1 MKKTIRSIFAML
13 LVLCMVFTIVGCGE
27 ANTEST
33 PNTDDD
39 FFTDTVVDNAGQNG
53 DTTSDGTASN
63 EDGNQGGSSQGSV
76 STVIPDANKV
86 GGKPWKEVLAS
97 MPKKLRGTS
106 ITVYNWNPASEYT
119 GAPAVMDQFT
129 QQTGIKVKWVTIS
142 GVANYFTKLA
152 AVIASGKDIPDVVR
166 ARGPLPEQMVSYQP
180 LYTTNYDFSD
190 EAWDKKILDLY
201 TVDGISYAAS
211 LQNTHIAA
219 IDVMFYNKSLIDK
232 YDLEDPYKLW
242 KKGKWNW
249 EKYIDMCREYK
260 TLSESDAASCGE
272 GWWWSY
278 VSIFD
283 IDSAIAFDGKK
294 FYNNMGSKEFLTVH
308 QELTKL
314 YREEHLFAFGQEP
327 EFSKGMRLF
336 SIGTSIHMR
345 RKNSYFGPLKSEGV
359 LYAVPM
365 PARKGEKYVV
375 GLSEA
380 EAYAIA
386 NGAPNPEA
394 VPYFLRYFLDG
405 ANYEL
410 STYFCNEQNLEVYN
424 YCMSQKNRKF
434 VYTYPD
440 CIGGFRSVDPTSLM
454 GQTSDQIKSYID
466 SKTGEVDKV
475 VKEFNNTIKKIKK

>member
-1 MKKTIRSIFAML
+1 MKKTIKSIFAML
-13 LVLCMVFTIVGCGE
+13 LILCMVFTIVGCGE

-39 FFTDTVVDNAGQNG
+39 FFKDTIVDNAGQNNEDVASDDAAS
-53 DTTSDGTASN
+53 DTTNNDKPSN
-63 EDGNQGGSSQGSV
+63 QGSV

-86 GGKPWKEVLAS
+86 GGKPWKDVLAS

-106 ITVYNWNPASEYT
+106 MTVYNWNPATEYT
-119 GAPAVMDQFT
+119 GAPAVMDEFT
-129 QQTGIKVKWVTIS
+129 KQTGIKVKWVTVPFDS
-142 GVANYFTKLA
+142 YFTKIP
-152 AVIASGKDIPDVVR
+152 AVIASGKNIPDVVR
-166 ARGPLPEQMVSYQP
+166 ARGPLPENMVTYQP
-180 LYTTNYDFSD
+180 LYTSNYDFSD

-201 TVDGISYAAS
+201 TMNGVSYAAS
-211 LQNTHIAA
+211 LQNTHIGA

-249 EKYIDMCREYK
+249 EKYLDMCREYK

-294 FYNNMGSKEFLTVH
+294 FYNNMGDKDFLTVH
-308 QELTKL
+308 QELGKL
-314 YREEHLFAFGQEP
+314 YNEENLFAFGQEP
-327 EFSKGMRLF
+327 EFSKGTRLF
-336 SIGTSIHMR
+336 SIGTSVHMR
-345 RKNSYFGPLKSEGV
+345 RKNSYFGSLKSENI

-424 YCMSQKNRKF
+424 YCMSQKNRKYVF
-434 VYTYPD
+434 MYPQE
-440 CIGGFRSVDPTSLM
+440 IKAVDSTGLI
-454 GQTSDQIKSYID
+454 GQTSDQMKSYID
-466 SKTGEVDKV
+466 SQMGTIDKI
-475 VKEFNNTIKKIKK
+475 VKEYNNTMKKIKK

>member
-33 PNTDDD
+33 PNADDD
-39 FFTDTVVDNAGQNG
+39 FFKDTVVDNAGQNNEDVASDDAAS
-53 DTTSDGTASN
+53 DTTNNDKP
-63 EDGNQGGSSQGSV
+63 SSQGSV

-211 LQNTHIAA
+211 LQNTHIGA

-294 FYNNMGSKEFLTVH
+294 IL
-308 QELTKL
+308 Q
-314 YREEHLFAFGQEP
+314 
-327 EFSKGMRLF
+327 
-336 SIGTSIHMR
+336 
-345 RKNSYFGPLKSEGV
+345 
-359 LYAVPM
+359 
-365 PARKGEKYVV
+365 
-375 GLSEA
+375 
-380 EAYAIA
+380 
-386 NGAPNPEA
+386 
-394 VPYFLRYFLDG
+394 
-405 ANYEL
+405 
-410 STYFCNEQNLEVYN
+410 
-424 YCMSQKNRKF
+424 
-434 VYTYPD
+434 
-440 CIGGFRSVDPTSLM
+440 
-454 GQTSDQIKSYID
+454 
-466 SKTGEVDKV
+466 
-475 VKEFNNTIKKIKK
+475 

>member
-1 MKKTIRSIFAML
+1 MKKTIKSIFAML
-13 LVLCMVFTIVGCGE
+13 LILCMVFTIVGCGE

-39 FFTDTVVDNAGQNG
+39 FFKDTIVDNAGQNNEDVASDDAAS
-53 DTTSDGTASN
+53 DTTNNDKPSN
-63 EDGNQGGSSQGSV
+63 QGSV

-86 GGKPWKEVLAS
+86 GGKPWKDVLAS

-106 ITVYNWNPASEYT
+106 MTVYNWNPATEYT
-119 GAPAVMDQFT
+119 GAPAVMDEFT
-129 QQTGIKVKWVTIS
+129 KQTGIKVKWVTVPFDS
-142 GVANYFTKLA
+142 YFTKIP
-152 AVIASGKDIPDVVR
+152 AVIASGKNIPDVVR
-166 ARGPLPEQMVSYQP
+166 ARGPLPENMVTYQP
-180 LYTTNYDFSD
+180 LYTSNYDFSD

-201 TVDGISYAAS
+201 TMNGVPYAAS
-211 LQNTHIAA
+211 LQNTHIGA

-249 EKYIDMCREYK
+249 EKYLDMCREYK

-294 FYNNMGSKEFLTVH
+294 FYNNMGDKDFLTVH
-308 QELTKL
+308 QELGKL
-314 YREEHLFAFGQEP
+314 YNEENLFAFGQEP
-327 EFSKGMRLF
+327 EFSKGIRLF
-336 SIGTSIHMR
+336 SIGTSVHMR
-345 RKNSYFGPLKSEGV
+345 RKNSYFGSLKSENI

-380 EAYAIA
+380 EAYAIT

-424 YCMSQKNRKF
+424 YCMSQKNRKYVF
-434 VYTYPD
+434 MYPQE
-440 CIGGFRSVDPTSLM
+440 IKAVDSTGLI
-454 GQTSDQIKSYID
+454 GQTSDQMKSYID
-466 SKTGEVDKV
+466 ANMGTIDKI
-475 VKEFNNTIKKIKK
+475 VKEYNNTMKKIKK

>member
-1 MKKTIRSIFAML
+1 MKKAIKSIFAML
-13 LVLCMVFTIVGCGE
+13 LILCMVFTIVGCGE

-39 FFTDTVVDNAGQNG
+39 FFTDTVVDNAGQNNE
-53 DTTSDGTASN
+53 DVASN
-63 EDGNQGGSSQGSV
+63 DELSDHTSSDTMVNQGSV
-76 STVIPDANKV
+76 STKIPEANKV

-106 ITVYNWNPASEYT
+106 ITVYNWNPATEYT
-119 GAPAVMDQFT
+119 GAPAVMDEFT
-129 QQTGIKVKWVTIS
+129 KQTGIKVKWVTVPFDS
-142 GVANYFTKLA
+142 YFTKIP
-152 AVIASGKDIPDVVR
+152 AVIASGKNIPDVVR
-166 ARGPLPEQMVSYQP
+166 ARGPLPENMVTYQP

-211 LQNTHIAA
+211 LQNTHIGA

-314 YREEHLFAFGQEP
+314 YREERLFAFGQEP

-345 RKNSYFGPLKSEGV
+345 RKNSYFGSLKSEGV

-380 EAYAIA
+380 EAYAIT

-424 YCMSQKNRKF
+424 YCMSQKNRKYVF
-434 VYTYPD
+434 MYPQE
-440 CIGGFRSVDPTSLM
+440 IKAVDSTGLI
-454 GQTSDQIKSYID
+454 GQTSDQMKSYID
-466 SKTGEVDKV
+466 SQMGTIDKI
-475 VKEFNNTIKKIKK
+475 VKEYNNTMKKIKK